1 MQKIL
6 KYPFTNLNKSQPFFT
21 KTKIGLTFGVGFSYI
36 LYRQGRERY
45 QQMHFSSMYNQIPD
59 TEALT
64 QEYFG
69 EKNNKQLSLFQRMI
83 QNLRRKIRFMHLLLK
98 FLPLAITLPFSLIF
112 KSYLFPYWLKYLVY
126 TLQSAGPL
134 WIKLGQWASHRGD
147 IFGEEIIKAL
157 ESLRDDTPP
166 HSLDKTYKQ
175 FEQAFNKKIK
185 DVFDE
190 FEEKPI
196 ASASIAQVHKAKLNG
211 EYVAIKVRHP
221 DIIDNLVMDIR
232 ILYKIANFFSETLK
246 IKQLGMP
253 VTFEEFQKTLVNQT
267 DLRFEGRNLKV
278 FCEKFKNNPHVV
290 FPKPIEEYISADIL
304 TETYEDAIPLTQFLK
319 QERTEEHLALANLG
333 LKAFYKMLIYD
344 NFIHADCHAGNIM
357 IRIKDFPVPKTFNE
371 KIQQKLWNLQ
381 DTVYE
386 IVDDII
392 EKGLTKI
399 AEYQTQQT
407 MDQGNMLKLKQE
419 KKSDE
424 RLFHKF
430 LRGQGQTRKD
440 VQIIFLD
447 PGMITILNKSDR
459 ASFIKLVMFVTL
471 RKPYECGKL
480 MLQLAQY
487 NQRQIEQKVQDKFMK
502 EMQDLFTNVCK
513 VPLAQMN
520 IGQVL
525 RSMLEILRANGMSIE
540 GHFAALLTNMIVLEG
555 LAKALDPDLNIVAKA
570 ASFIIHIRTIDKTI
584 DEIIQQAL

>member
-6 KYPFTNLNKSQPFFT
+6 KYSFTHLNKQKPFLT
-21 KTKIGLTFGVGFSYI
+21 KTKIGLGLGAGFSYI

-69 EKNNKQLSLFQRMI
+69 EKNSDKLSLFQRII
-83 QNLRRKIRFMHLLLK
+83 QSLRRKIRFLHLLLK
-98 FLPLAITLPFSLIF
+98 FVPLAIALPFSLIF

-147 IFGEEIIKAL
+147 IFGEQIIKAL
-157 ESLRDDTPP
+157 ESLRDDTPA
-166 HSLDKTYKQ
+166 HSIEQTNQQ

-185 DVFDE
+185 DVFEE
-190 FEEKPI
+190 FEDKPI
-196 ASASIAQVHKAKLNG
+196 ASASIAQVHRAKLNG
-211 EYVAIKVRHP
+211 EYVALKVRHP

-278 FCEKFKNNPHVV
+278 FCEKFQNNPHVV

-319 QERTEEHLALANLG
+319 QERIQEHLALANLG

-357 IRIKDFPVPKTFNE
+357 VRIKDFHTPTNFKE
-371 KIQQKLWNLQ
+371 RIQQKLWNLQ
-381 DTVYE
+381 DSVYE
-386 IVDDII
+386 IVDGLI

-399 AEYQTQQT
+399 AEYQTSQT
-407 MDQGNMLKLKQE
+407 MDEGNMLKLKQE

-424 RLFHKF
+424 KLFHSF
-430 LRGQGQTRKD
+430 LRGQGEKRKD

-447 PGMITILNKSDR
+447 P
-459 ASFIKLVMFVTL
+459 VMFVTL
-471 RKPYECGKL
+471 RKPYECGRL

-502 EMQDLFTNVCK
+502 EMQDLFTNVCQ